1 MPDTNKNEQ
10 ELKTFGITGKLRTG
24 FITGIIGLLVSAVVF
39 LYQENRR
46 LNEQNL
52 DIQER
57 LYERMMPVMKQEVKQ
72 EVKQVVTEQVAPI
85 AESVDT
91 ATTNLKEFIGGI
103 EK

>member
-10 ELKTFGITGKLRTG
+10 ELKTFGFTGSLRTG
-24 FITGIIGLLVSAVVF
+24 FITGIIGLLISAIVYLF
-39 LYQENRR
+39 MDNKR

-52 DIQER
+52 EIQEK
-57 LYERMMPVMKQEVKQ
+57 LYERMIPVVRKEVKQ
-72 EVKQVVTEQVAPI
+72 EVKEQVSPI

-91 ATTNLKEFIGGI
+91 TTNKVKEFIERA